1 MIHHAIVPSFSERT
15 GTTLQHITPGTV
27 NALRRGNSECLP
39 VESPPATA
47 ERTPG
52 TVNALRRDIPERL
65 PVESPPA
72 TAERTPATANALRRG
87 NSECL
92 PVESPSASAER
103 TPGTINALRRDVP
116 ECLPVESTSATT
128 ERSPEGAANSVRSP
142 AFSCTEDGAAG
153 PGQFTEHCRGISNCL
168 PVVPA
173 DAPTAR
179 VPQRGTK
186 SDRNP
191 TAGPGQLIEHCR
203 GISNCSPV
211 VPADA
216 PTARVLH
223 RGTKSDRNPTA
234 GPGQLIEHCRGISNC
249 SPVVPADAPTARVL
263 HRGTKSDRIPAHY
276 STHVGAQVPTAKVH
290 EIIATG
296 PFEQRF
302 KVLWHDLF
310 YREIPTGQGHHHFCA
325 LRDKD
330 VKALLQAKTIRI
342 PAPGEYESL
351 EDTCSVFIVPEHP
364 KQRVRV
370 ITWTQDTNDIVY
382 ESDFSLKA
390 PRDVILESHG
400 AVAAL
405 ILDLAAAFYQFA
417 IPQSQQWRFAF
428 SFRGVR
434 YVFTKLP
441 MGARQSAEL
450 CNIFLSSILH
460 LAGAYENGAKVTV
473 HIDNARIIGSH
484 DHVRSVR
491 LRCMKICA
499 QYDVTFGEITVA
511 QQKQNPLYDF
521 LGVRYDMGE
530 GTITIPPAKQQ
541 RLWICFR
548 DHLHTWS
555 TRTRLSKSETTP
567 RYVATRREIVS
578 LVSKTSVAAAI
589 VSTSHIPFQVCLLYA
604 TMQALRAS
612 RCDTWD
618 EEVTIPLEVIINIT
632 AFVVQVTSRRIPVA
646 ICHPAMVDLVWL
658 LTTDA
663 SGTGAAAHLAN
674 HDHTLFHSVIWH
686 KALTINQAELAI
698 MLAAIRKW
706 LPKLKGGTLV
716 IATDSQVAIQAITN
730 GRSDTP
736 EIDKLAKRICKRLA
750 DAHVTV
756 VFRKVPTKK
765 NPMDAP
771 SRDKEMKWQSLL
783 EHFTLCM
790 EEGIFEE
797 RGASPSE

>member
-1 MIHHAIVPSFSERT
+1 MIHHAIVPSFSERA
-15 GTTLQHITPGTV
+15 GTPQHITPGTV
-27 NALRRGNSECLP
+27 NVHRRGIS
-39 VESPPATA
+39 
-47 ERTPG
+47 
-52 TVNALRRDIPERL
+52 
-65 PVESPPA
+65 
-72 TAERTPATANALRRG
+72 
-87 NSECL
+87 
-92 PVESPSASAER
+92 
-103 TPGTINALRRDVP
+103 
-116 ECLPVESTSATT
+116 ECLPVESTSETA
-128 ERSPEGAANSVRSP
+128 ERSPEGAAYSVRCPDPYCTPDGATIMPGLFVEHCRGNSNSLPDDFKAVATERSPEGEANSVRCP
-142 AFSCTEDGAAG
+142 AFFCTEDGAAG
-153 PGQFTEHCRGISNCL
+153 PGHFVEHCRGISNRL

-173 DAPTAR
+173 DVPTAR
-179 VPQRGTK
+179 VPQ
-186 SDRNP
+186 
-191 TAGPGQLIEHCR
+191 
-203 GISNCSPV
+203 
-211 VPADA
+211 
-216 PTARVLH
+216 
-223 RGTKSDRNPTA
+223 
-234 GPGQLIEHCRGISNC
+234 
-249 SPVVPADAPTARVL
+249 
-263 HRGTKSDRIPAHY
+263 RGTKSDRIPAHY
-276 STHVGAQVPTAKVH
+276 STHVGAQVPTAKIH

-296 PFEQRF
+296 PFERRF
-302 KVLWHDLF
+302 KALWHDLF
-310 YREIPTGQGHHHFCA
+310 YKEIPTGQGHHHFCA

-382 ESDFSLKA
+382 ESEFSLKT
-390 PRDVILESHG
+390 PREVILESHG

-405 ILDLAAAFYQFA
+405 ILDLAAAFYKFA
-417 IPQSQQWRFAF
+417 TPQSQQWRFAF
-428 SFRGVR
+428 SFRGTR

-484 DHVRSVR
+484 DHVQTVR
-491 LRCMKICA
+491 QRCMEICA
-499 QYDVTFGEITVA
+499 QYNVTFGEIIVA
-511 QQKQNPLYDF
+511 LQLQNPLYDF

-530 GTITIPPAKQQ
+530 GTITIPPSKQQ
-541 RLWICFR
+541 RLWIFFR
-548 DHLHTWS
+548 EHLHTWS
-555 TRTRLSKSETTP
+555 TRHRSTKTEATP

-578 LVSKTSVAAAI
+578 LVSKTSAAAAI
-589 VSTSHIPFQVCLLYA
+589 VGTSHIPFQVCLLYT
-604 TMQALRAS
+604 TMQALQAS
-612 RCDTWD
+612 RTKTWD
-618 EEVTIPLEVIINIT
+618 ETVTIPLEVIVNIT

-646 ICHPAMVDLVWL
+646 IRHPAMVDLVWL

-663 SGTGAAAHLAN
+663 SGSGAAAHLAS
-674 HDHTLFHSVIWH
+674 HDHTLFHSVVWH

-698 MLAAIRKW
+698 ILAAIRKW

-716 IATDSQVAIQAITN
+716 IAAIQAITN

-750 DAHVTV
+750 EAHVTV
-756 VFRKVPTKK
+756 VFKKVPTKK

-771 SRDKEMKWQSLL
+771 SRAKAMKWQSLL
-783 EHFTLCM
+783 EHFTQCM